1 MKIES
6 SSKPVATAATEPRSR
21 PASSANTPSTNSIS
35 ASSGDKVQLSS
46 LSASLQKAEA
56 AIAEAPVVDTQR
68 VEEIKAAIANG
79 EFKIDAD
86 RIAEGLISSVREMLA
101 GSRQS

>member
-6 SSKPVATAATEPRSR
+6 TGKSAAPAAASEPRSR
-21 PASSANTPSTNSIS
+21 PAAAPNPSSANTT
-35 ASSGDKVQLSS
+35 DKVKLSS

-56 AIAEAPVVDTQR
+56 AIAETPVVDKQR
-68 VEEIKAAIANG
+68 VDEIKTAIANG

-101 GSRQS
+101 ASR

>member
-6 SSKPVATAATEPRSR
+6 TGKSVAPAAVSETRTR
-21 PASSANTPSTNSIS
+21 PAATPSTTS
-35 ASSGDKVQLSS
+35 ANNTEKVQLSS
-46 LSASLQKAEA
+46 LSASLQKAEV
-56 AIAEAPVVDTQR
+56 AIAEAPVVDKQR
-68 VEEIKAAIANG
+68 VEEIKAAIASG

-101 GSRQS
+101 GQR